1 MTDNYKDHLHILFGH
16 DHYNPL
22 GVVRSLGE
30 DGISPIVILID
41 KGKPHLVNKSKY
53 IGKLH
58 LVKSIEEGYKVLMS
72 EYSKEQLKPFVYTCS
87 DDTESFLD
95 LHYADMVDHFYF
107 FNAGE
112 QGRITKIM
120 EKEVMIQ
127 MAEESGI
134 DIPKTEVV
142 KVGELPKTLRYPVL
156 TKSVISTMANWK
168 SNVHICQN
176 EQELLEAYKS
186 INGEQIILQEYITKK
201 NELCL
206 DGVSVNGGEEL
217 YLPMQSEYIRFTPSA
232 YGNYIHFE
240 KYKEM
245 DLLPKIQTMF
255 KKTGFSGVFSMEFL
269 RDKDDHFYFLE
280 INFRNSTWSYAHT
293 KVGANLPLIWAKSTL
308 AGHLD
313 VYDVKITK
321 ETFTAIQEFTD
332 FKDSVLGGAVSVK
345 QWIKDFK
352 SCDCPFYYNKQDC
365 APFWSILRKK
375 ILRF

>member
-1 MTDNYKDHLHILFGH
+1 MAEDYKKHLHILFGH

-30 DGISPIVILID
+30 DGISPVVILIS

-53 IGKLH
+53 LGKLH
-58 LVKSIEEGYKVLMS
+58 WVRSIEEGYQVLLS
-72 EYSKEQLKPFVYTCS
+72 NYGNETLKPFVYTCS
-87 DDTESFLD
+87 DDSESFLD
-95 LHYADMVDHFYF
+95 LHYNELIDHFYF

-120 EKEVMIQ
+120 EKEEMIK

-142 KVGELPKTLRYPVL
+142 RVGDLPKTLRYPIL
-156 TKSVISTMANWK
+156 TKAVISTIANWK

-176 EQELLEAYKS
+176 EAELLEAYKT
-186 INGEQIILQEYITKK
+186 IKGDNIILQEYITKK

-206 DGVSVNGGEEL
+206 DGVSVNGGEEV
-217 YLPMQSEYIRFTPSA
+217 YLPIQSEYIRFTPSA
-232 YGNYIHFE
+232 YGNYIYFQ

-245 DLLPKIQTMF
+245 NLLPKIQTIF
-255 KKTGFSGVFSMEFL
+255 KKTGYSGVFSMEFL
-269 RDKDDHFYFLE
+269 RDKDDNFYFLE

-293 KVGANLPLIWAKSTL
+293 HVGVNLPVIWAKSTL
-308 AGHLD
+308 SGHLD
-313 VYDVKITK
+313 VSDVKITK

-345 QWIKDFK
+345 QWLKDFRN
-352 SCDCPFYYNKQDC
+352 CDCPFYYNKQDN

-375 ILRF
+375 VLRF

>member
-1 MTDNYKDHLHILFGH
+1 MAEDYKKHLHILFGH

-30 DGISPIVILID
+30 DGISPVVILISR
-41 KGKPHLVNKSKY
+41 GKPHLVNKSKY
-53 IGKLH
+53 LGKLH
-58 LVKSIEEGYKVLMS
+58 WVRSIEEGYQVLLS
-72 EYSKEQLKPFVYTCS
+72 NYGNETLKPFVYTCS
-87 DDTESFLD
+87 DDSESFLD
-95 LHYADMVDHFYF
+95 LHYNELIDHFYF

-120 EKEVMIQ
+120 EKEEMIK
-127 MAEESGI
+127 MAVESGI

-142 KVGELPKTLRYPVL
+142 RVGDLPKTLRYPIL
-156 TKSVISTMANWK
+156 TKAVISTIANWK

-176 EQELLEAYKS
+176 EAELLEAYKT
-186 INGEQIILQEYITKK
+186 IKGDNIILQEYITKK

-206 DGVSVNGGEEL
+206 DGVSVNGGEDV
-217 YLPMQSEYIRFTPSA
+217 YLPIQSEYIRFTPSA
-232 YGNYIHFE
+232 YGNYIYFQ

-245 DLLPKIQTMF
+245 DLLPKIQAVF

-269 RDKDDHFYFLE
+269 RDKDDNFYFLE

-293 KVGANLPLIWAKSTL
+293 HVGVNLPVIWAKSTL
-308 AGHLD
+308 SGHLD
-313 VYDVKITK
+313 VSDVKITK

-332 FKDSVLGGAVSVK
+332 FKDSVLAGAVSVK
-345 QWIKDFK
+345 QWLKDFRN
-352 SCDCPFYYNKQDC
+352 CDCPFYYNKQDN

-375 ILRF
+375 VLRF

>member
-30 DGISPIVILID
+30 DGIAPIVILID

-72 EYSKEQLKPFVYTCS
+72 EYGNEQLKPFVYTCS
-87 DDTESFLD
+87 DDTESCLD
-95 LHYADMVDHFYF
+95 LHYDEMVDHFYF

-120 EKEVMIQ
+120 EKKVMIQ
-127 MAEESGI
+127 MAVDSGI

-142 KVGELPKTLRYPVL
+142 KVGELPKTLRYPIL
-156 TKSVISTMANWK
+156 TKSVISTIANWK

-176 EQELLEAYKS
+176 EQELLEAYKT
-186 INGEQIILQEYITKK
+186 IKGEQIILQEYITKK

-217 YLPMQSEYIRFTPSA
+217 YLPIQSEYIRFTPSA

-240 KYKEM
+240 TYKEM
-245 DLLPKIQTMF
+245 GLLPKIQTMF

-293 KVGANLPLIWAKSTL
+293 KVGANLLLIWAKSTL
-308 AGHLD
+308 SGKLE
-313 VYDVKITK
+313 VSDVKIQKK
-321 ETFTAIQEFTD
+321 EFTAIQEFTD
-332 FKDSVLGGAVSVK
+332 FKDSVLGGAVSIK
-345 QWIKDFK
+345 QWFKDFK
-352 SCDCPFYYNKQDC
+352 TCDCPFYYNKEDN

>member
-1 MTDNYKDHLHILFGH
+1 MAEDYKKHLHILFGQ

-30 DGISPIVILID
+30 NGISPIVILIS

-58 LVKSIEEGYKVLMS
+58 CVKSIEEGYQVLLS
-72 EYSKEQLKPFVYTCS
+72 NYGNEALKPFIYTCS

-95 LHYADMVDHFYF
+95 LHYNELIKHFYF

-120 EKEVMIQ
+120 EKEEMIK
-127 MAEESGI
+127 MAVESGI
-134 DIPKTEVV
+134 EIPKTEVV
-142 KVGELPKTLRYPVL
+142 KVGELPKALRYPIL
-156 TKSVISTMANWK
+156 TKAVISTMANWK

-176 EQELLEAYKS
+176 EAELLEAYKTIKGDS
-186 INGEQIILQEYITKK
+186 IILQEYIIKK

-206 DGVSVNGGEEL
+206 DGVSVNGGEEV
-217 YLPMQSEYIRFTPSA
+217 YLPIQSEYIRFTPSA
-232 YGNYIHFE
+232 YGNYIYFQ

-245 DLLPKIQTMF
+245 DLLPLIQSIF
-255 KKTGFSGVFSMEFL
+255 KKTKFSGVFSMEFL
-269 RDKDDHFYFLE
+269 RDKDDKFYFLE

-293 KVGANLPLIWAKSTL
+293 HVGVNLPVIWAKSTL

-313 VYDVKITK
+313 VSDVKISK

-345 QWIKDFK
+345 QWLKDFK
-352 SCDCPFYYNKQDC
+352 NCDCPFYYNKQDN

-375 ILRF
+375 IIRL

>member
-1 MTDNYKDHLHILFGH
+1 MAEDYKKHLHILFGH

-30 DGISPIVILID
+30 DGISPVVILIS

-53 IGKLH
+53 LGKLH
-58 LVKSIEEGYKVLMS
+58 WVRSIEEGYQVLLS
-72 EYSKEQLKPFVYTCS
+72 NYGNETLKPFVYTCS
-87 DDTESFLD
+87 DDSESFLD
-95 LHYADMVDHFYF
+95 LHYDELIEHFYF

-120 EKEVMIQ
+120 EKEEMIK

-142 KVGELPKTLRYPVL
+142 RVGDLPKTLRYPIL
-156 TKSVISTMANWK
+156 TKAVISTIANWK

-176 EQELLEAYKS
+176 EAELLEAYKT
-186 INGEQIILQEYITKK
+186 IKGDNIILQEYITKK

-206 DGVSVNGGEEL
+206 DGVSVNGGEEV
-217 YLPMQSEYIRFTPSA
+217 YLPIQSEYIRFTPSA
-232 YGNYIHFE
+232 YGNYIYFQ

-245 DLLPKIQTMF
+245 NLLPKIQTIF
-255 KKTGFSGVFSMEFL
+255 KKTGYSGVFSMEFL
-269 RDKDDHFYFLE
+269 RDKDDNFYFLE

-293 KVGANLPLIWAKSTL
+293 HVGVNLPVIWAKSTL
-308 AGHLD
+308 SGHLD
-313 VYDVKITK
+313 VSDVKITK

-345 QWIKDFK
+345 QWLKDFWN
-352 SCDCPFYYNKQDC
+352 CDCPFYYNKQDN

-375 ILRF
+375 VLRF